1 MRPVNLIPKDE
12 RRGDGAPRRA
22 GTASYILVA
31 VLVAVLLAVT
41 GVVLTGNDIKDKKA
55 ELASLEAEKAQAQAR
70 ASALSEF
77 ASFQQM
83 KDARVETVA
92 SLAQSRFDWERV
104 IHEVSLVLPETVW
117 LTNLTGTVAP
127 EVTVTGAAT
136 SSTRSSITGPALTMI
151 GCARSQQDVAE
162 LINAVGDIDGVTRVL
177 VENSEKPTGASTGAT
192 GGSTAQTN
200 EDCRTRDFIAKF
212 QLVAAFD
219 SVATGA
225 SAPPAPA
232 TPAAPAAPEDSTAAA
247 TTTASAETSAAAQQA
262 EQQQNVESATDR
274 GRKAAGLIGAG
285 DGG

>member
-12 RRGDGAPRRA
+12 RRGDGAPTRA
-22 GTASYILVA
+22 GAASYILVA

-41 GVVLTGNDIKDKKA
+41 GVVLTGNDIKDKEA
-55 ELASLEAEKAQAQAR
+55 ELASLEAEKTEAQAR

-92 SLAQSRFDWERV
+92 SLARSRFDWERV
-104 IHEVSLVLPETVW
+104 IREVSLVLPETVW

-127 EVTVTGAAT
+127 EVTVTGAAP
-136 SSTRSSITGPALTMI
+136 SSTRSSVAGPALTMI
-151 GCARSQQDVAE
+151 GCARTQEDVAE

-177 VENSEKPTGASTGAT
+177 VENSEKPTGASTGA
-192 GGSTAQTN
+192 GSGATAQTN

-219 SVATGA
+219 SVTTAA

-232 TPAAPAAPEDSTAAA
+232 TPAAPEDSTTAA
-247 TTTASAETSAAAQQA
+247 TTTASADTSAEAQQV
-262 EQQQNVESATDR
+262 EQQQNVEAATDR

>member
-1 MRPVNLIPKDE
+1 MRPVNLIPKEE
-12 RRGDGAPRRA
+12 RRGEGAPARA
-22 GTASYILVA
+22 GAASYILVA
-31 VLVAVLLAVT
+31 VLVAALLAVS
-41 GVVLTGNDIKDKKA
+41 GVVLTANDIEGKEA
-55 ELASLEAEKAQAQAR
+55 ELASLEAERGEAQAR
-70 ASALSEF
+70 AAALSEF
-77 ASFQQM
+77 TSFQEM

-92 SLAQSRFDWERV
+92 SLAKSRFDWERV
-104 IHEVSLVLPETVW
+104 IREVSLVLPETVW

-127 EVTVTGAAT
+127 EVTVTNAANA
-136 SSTRSSITGPALTMI
+136 STRSEIPGPALAMI

-177 VENSEKPTGASTGAT
+177 VENSEKPTGASAGASA
-192 GGSTAQTN
+192 GAAQTN

-219 SVATGA
+219 SVTAGA

-232 TPAAPAAPEDSTAAA
+232 TPEGSAPAEA
-247 TTTASAETSAAAQQA
+247 TPTSADASAQTQQT
-262 EQQQNVESATDR
+262 EQQQNVEAATDR